1 MEDSIEN
8 TSLGTG
14 GRQLEINELASR
26 KRGRQAMRFFQ
37 IFALVAFTL
46 FVVVPIIYMITTSI
60 KDPIEIRE
68 SGALFP
74 TKGVFIINW
83 INAYRGEPL
92 FSFLFNSTVVA
103 VFSSMLVLII
113 AVPTTYAIVRFGIGG
128 DILPSMI
135 LGGYIMPPIVV
146 SIPFFMLVKTIG
158 LPNTKLGLIIVH
170 TMINAPVA
178 VWLLDSF
185 FRTIP
190 KELEEAAWTD
200 GYSRFGT
207 LLKVVLPLVQPGLIA
222 TGVIIMILSWNEFLM
237 ALLLT
242 ASPVAQ
248 TFPVGIS
255 RYQGEHGLQFG
266 EMSAAALTG
275 IVPIYILVFIFQR
288 YVVAGLTRGGVKG

>member
-1 MEDSIEN
+1 MEESITKSTPDTE
-8 TSLGTG
+8 
-14 GRQLEINELASR
+14 GRQLETNELASR
-26 KRGRQAMRFFQ
+26 KRSRQAMRFFQ

-46 FVVVPIIYMITTSI
+46 FVLIPIIYMITTSI

-83 INAYRGEPL
+83 VHAYSAEPL
-92 FSFLFNSTVVA
+92 FGFLFNSTVVA
-103 VFSSMLVLII
+103 VFSSLLALVI
-113 AVPTTYAIVRFGIGG
+113 AVPTTYAIVRFNIGG
-128 DILPSMI
+128 NILPSMI
-135 LGGYIMPPIVV
+135 LGGYVMPPIVV

-158 LPNTKLGLIIVH
+158 LPNTKLGLILVH
-170 TMINAPVA
+170 TMINTPVA

-190 KELEEAAWTD
+190 KELEEAAWIN
-200 GYSRFGT
+200 GYSRFDT
-207 LLKVVLPLVQPGLIA
+207 LMRVVLPLVRPGLIA
-222 TGVIIMILSWNEFLM
+222 TGVIVMILSWNEFLM

-242 ASPVAQ
+242 SSPAAQ

-275 IVPIYILVFIFQR
+275 IVPIYILVFVFQR